1 MFLEQAC
8 LEFFLGGLVC
18 LSWYNRPISNAI
30 VGFREDFEESSS
42 ATDFYNYF
50 L

>member
-18 LSWYNRPISNAI
+18 FWLFKSTVELQSLRRNHFNS
-30 VGFREDFEESSS
+30 
-42 ATDFYNYF
+42 
-50 L
+50 